1 MKIIFTVFVMFF
13 AIAQGVN
20 AQEKNTAELDAYAST
35 VSVARS
41 SETHKV
47 SNVIIPDDLL
57 NVRVYPIPWII
68 GSAGRQGSASKS
80 CGNGL
85 IIDGIVSDVHV
96 CIYNIQADLVWE
108 KNAMAMDKC
117 VAWNGKNTFGNNVA
131 SGVYIILV
139 TSKTGG
145 SIKKTVAIQR

>member
-1 MKIIFTVFVMFF
+1 MFF

-20 AQEKNTAELDAYAST
+20 AQEKNTAELDVYAST
-35 VSVARS
+35 VSVIQS
-41 SETHKV
+41 SETPKI

-57 NVRVYPIPWII
+57 NVRAYPIPWII

-96 CIYNIQADLVWE
+96 RIYNIQADLVWE

-117 VAWNGKNTFGNNVA
+117 VAWNGKNLFGREVA
-131 SGVYIILV
+131 SGIYIIV
-139 TSKTGG
+139 VSNFKGG
-145 SIKKTVAIQR
+145 ITKKTVAVQR

>member
-1 MKIIFTVFVMFF
+1 MKRIYIAFVLFSMAIFVPGPATSQYV
-13 AIAQGVN
+13 
-20 AQEKNTAELDAYAST
+20 ST
-35 VSVARS
+35 VSIPQSIS
-41 SETHKV
+41 SGTKV

-57 NVRVYPIPWII
+57 NVRAYPIPWII

-85 IIDGIVSDVHV
+85 IVDGIASDVHV
-96 CIYNIQADLVWE
+96 RVYNIQADLVWE
-108 KNAMAMDKC
+108 KSAGAMDKC
-117 VAWNGKNTFGNNVA
+117 VAWNGKNLFGRDVA
-131 SGVYIILV
+131 SGVYIVLV